1 MTRGTDGN
9 AEGAEKSEIRKKKKT
24 ANYIMDELTIRKM
37 AKGIVLFCFFSLA
50 KKRKE
55 IKPEVL

>member
-1 MTRGTDGN
+1 MTRGNDGN
-9 AEGAEKSEIRKKKKT
+9 AEGAIKSEIQKKKN

-37 AKGIVLFCFFSLA
+37 GKGIVLFCFFSLA